1 MSTAKVVSTKATSL
15 MEEMKESKR
24 RDSSN
29 ELKIQIEDL
38 EKVLQFS
45 EAQTNHEETQ
55 YIKLGAQDHHDTEE
69 KTQERLGSREI
80 ATKAQTPAI
89 VWTKQ
94 RVFT

>member
-38 EKVLQFS
+38 EKVL
-45 EAQTNHEETQ
+45 
-55 YIKLGAQDHHDTEE
+55 
-69 KTQERLGSREI
+69 
-80 ATKAQTPAI
+80 
-89 VWTKQ
+89 
-94 RVFT
+94 